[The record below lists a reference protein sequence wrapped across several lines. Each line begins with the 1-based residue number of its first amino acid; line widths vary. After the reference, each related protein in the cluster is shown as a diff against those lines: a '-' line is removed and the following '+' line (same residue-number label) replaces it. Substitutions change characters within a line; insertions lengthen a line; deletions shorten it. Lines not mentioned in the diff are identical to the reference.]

1 LQTSKWLAILNR
13 WGPVLFIM
21 AAIFAFSAL
30 PGEQA
35 EAVLGG
41 LGGTTERAPIESLPA
56 VVIDWY
62 KVGHVIGYALLGAAA
77 ARALALSGRAG
88 FWPAL
93 LICTA
98 YAVTDEIHQGF
109 VPHRHAWAVDVLIDA
124 AAAAA
129 AIGLYLFFRKK

>member
-1 LQTSKWLAILNR
+1 MQTTKWLTILNR
-13 WGPVLFIM
+13 WGPVLLVM

-35 EAVLGG
+35 EAVLVG
-41 LGGTTERAPIESLPA
+41 LVGTTESAPIESLPA

-62 KVGHVIGYALLGAAA
+62 KAGHVIGYGLLGAAA
-77 ARALALSGRAG
+77 ARALVLSGRAG

-93 LICTA
+93 LICAA

-109 VPHRHAWAVDVLIDA
+109 VPNRHAWTVDVLIDA
-124 AAAAA
+124 GAAAV
-129 AIGLYLFFRKK
+129 AIGLYLFFHKK